1 MEYKCNIC
9 NKQYKSYQSLWNH
22 NHIKHNTKMSN
33 TSSKTVIHT
42 PKITP
47 PNKTNKKIYE
57 CIYCK
62 NIFSRSDNLKRHHII
77 CSQKS
82 DYESLKASEKE
93 TENNILLDQLKIL
106 TQKIEQLEKNINK
119 PQTINNFNGPIN
131 NGPINNTINICNIGE
146 ENIKLLTKEERE
158 YILSK
163 EVNGIVAIVD
173 KLNFNTRLPQYHI
186 FYTSALNGKY
196 TNTIDKE
203 TNTIIKR
210 SKKDFFDTI
219 LVSSM
224 KKLEQLSKEDKR
236 FIPAYE
242 RLQKF
247 IYDKKTKKEF
257 HEQINELSFNKQKM
271 VMETLNKMVTDY
283 SINQDDIPIKLDNEI
298 KQIADIPENE
308 CTTEQIDDFISD
320 FDTSSDSDSD
330 SESDGRILKA
340 TKVQK
345 HFDL

>member
-9 NKQYKSYQSLWNH
+9 NKHYKSYQSLWNH
-22 NHIKHNTKMSN
+22 NHIKHNTKMSY

-42 PKITP
+42 PKVTP
-47 PNKTNKKIYE
+47 PNKKTYE

-82 DYESLKASEKE
+82 EHESSKTSEKE
-93 TENNILLDQLKIL
+93 TEKNILLDQLKIL

-119 PQTINNFNGPIN
+119 PQTVNNF

-173 KLNFNTRLPQYHI
+173 KLNFNTRLPQYHN
-186 FYTSALNGKY
+186 FYTSALNGRY

-203 TNTIIKR
+203 TNTIIRR
-210 SKKDFFDTI
+210 SKNLNN
-219 LVSSM
+219 LVKKTNDLFLHM
-224 KKLEQLSKEDKR
+224 KGYKNLYIIKKLKKNFMSKLTNYLL
-236 FIPAYE
+236 IN
-242 RLQKF
+242 
-247 IYDKKTKKEF
+247 KKW
-257 HEQINELSFNKQKM
+257 LW
-271 VMETLNKMVTDY
+271 
-283 SINQDDIPIKLDNEI
+283 
-298 KQIADIPENE
+298 
-308 CTTEQIDDFISD
+308 
-320 FDTSSDSDSD
+320 
-330 SESDGRILKA
+330 
-340 TKVQK
+340 K
-345 HFDL
+345 H

>member
-1 MEYKCNIC
+1 MEYNCNIC
-9 NKQYKSYQSLWNH
+9 NKHYKSYQSLWNH
-22 NHIKHNTKMSN
+22 NHINHNTKKSDISSN
-33 TSSKTVIHT
+33 TQIYT

-47 PNKTNKKIYE
+47 PKKTTKKTYE
-57 CIYCK
+57 CVYCK
-62 NIFSRSDNLKRHHII
+62 NMFSRSDNLKRHHLI

-82 DYESLKASEKE
+82 DQESSKASEKE
-93 TENNILLDQLKIL
+93 TENNILLHQLKIL

-119 PQTINNFNGPIN
+119 PQTVNNF
-131 NGPINNTINICNIGE
+131 NGPINNTINICNVGE

-173 KLNFNTRLPQYHI
+173 KLNFNTRLPQYHT
-186 FYTSALNGKY
+186 FYTSALNGRY

-203 TNTIIKR
+203 TNTIIRR
-210 SKKDFFDTI
+210 SKKDFFDII

-224 KKLEQLSKEDKR
+224 KKIDQLSKEDKR

-257 HEQINELSFNKQKM
+257 HVQINELSFNKQKM
-271 VMETLNKMVTDY
+271 VMETLNKIIADY
-283 SINQDDIPIKLDNEI
+283 SINQEDISLKLDNEI
-298 KQIADIPENE
+298 KQITDIPEDK
-308 CTTEQIDDFISD
+308 CSSEQDNYDSEFE
-320 FDTSSDSDSD
+320 TSTDSDSD
-330 SESDGRILKA
+330 FESNGRILKA